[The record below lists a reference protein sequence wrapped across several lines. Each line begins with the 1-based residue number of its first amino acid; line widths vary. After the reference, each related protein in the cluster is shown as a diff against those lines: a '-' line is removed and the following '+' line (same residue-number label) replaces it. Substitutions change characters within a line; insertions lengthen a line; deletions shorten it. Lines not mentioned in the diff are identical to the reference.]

1 MVTFITDGLGE
12 VIMKKIGFLG
22 IILCLIIAAFSYY
35 STEQTVAVNTDTGE
49 FLTKAFAVT
58 KADVEGYTIHN
69 WSIIDKEYKSA
80 EQLKKL
86 ATSLNKTFQV
96 QNAKEA
102 IDQKDDQN
110 SYALRGTWTNGAK
123 VQLMINSM
131 KFQDHAPQTVLV
143 IRVEN
148 ETSDL
153 SDYSQ
158 LIKIVR
164 ETALQAKTIPQIS
177 TCIKGL
183 LADKM
188 EDGASNALIK
198 EVFQKVNAKEVE
210 GVRTDLVTS
219 VSGYSA
225 SSKDYIVTNGQ
236 KMNLQ
241 VAVHYDSYQSK
252 TRILVGSPIVT
263 IEY

>member
-1 MVTFITDGLGE
+1 
-12 VIMKKIGFLG
+12 MKKIGILG
-22 IILCLIIAAFSYY
+22 ILICLVIAAFSYY
-35 STEQTVAVNTDTGE
+35 STQQTVATHVDTGE
-49 FLTKAFAVT
+49 YLNRAFSVT

-69 WSIIDKEYKSA
+69 WSVIDKDYKSV
-80 EQLKKL
+80 EQLKQLGTK
-86 ATSLNKTFQV
+86 LNKTFQV
-96 QNAKEA
+96 LNAKES
-102 IDQKDDQN
+102 IDQQDDQN
-110 SYALRGTWTNGAK
+110 SYALRGTWQNGAK

-143 IRVEN
+143 VRVEN

-164 ETALQAKTIPQIS
+164 ETAQQAHTIPQIS

-188 EDGASNALIK
+188 EDGASNALVK
-198 EVFQKVNAKEVE
+198 EVFQKVKAKEVE
-210 GVRTDLVTS
+210 GVRSDLVTS

-225 SSKDYIVTNGQ
+225 LSKDYIVTNGQ

-241 VAVHYDSYQSK
+241 VAVHYDANQGK
-252 TRILVGSPIVT
+252 TRVLVGSPIVT